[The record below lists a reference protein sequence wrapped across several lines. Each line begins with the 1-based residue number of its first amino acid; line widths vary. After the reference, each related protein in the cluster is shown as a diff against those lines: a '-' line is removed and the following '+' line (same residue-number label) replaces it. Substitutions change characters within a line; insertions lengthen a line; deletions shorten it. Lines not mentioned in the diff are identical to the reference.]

1 MVGLHRLIKV
11 LCVLLVL
18 FTYLLVYVIQ
28 NAIITPTILIRNSNT
43 VRVVRDPV
51 RNNGATGGTREI
63 LGSSLQ
69 TLFRNL
75 NSTRCSSSSFKSH
88 RPFSEA
94 ASEAKGDE
102 QFWRPLNG
110 STRTILHS
118 AFMDARTQFQ
128 NVKYRF
134 VRVLGVRQGRNRGNS
149 KCAIPNTFWTFQKL
163 QLHGWRARENASSK
177 LN

>member
-43 VRVVRDPV
+43 VRVSQSSR
-51 RNNGATGGTREI
+51 AGGEI
-63 LGSSLQ
+63 VGSSLQ

-88 RPFSEA
+88 RWPPSPRPFSEA
-94 ASEAKGDE
+94 TIKGDE

-149 KCAIPNTFWTFQKL
+149 KC
-163 QLHGWRARENASSK
+163 
-177 LN
+177 

>member
-94 ASEAKGDE
+94 AAAEAKGDE

-134 VRVLGVRQGRNRGNS
+134 VRVLGVRQGPNRGNS
-149 KCAIPNTFWTFQKL
+149 KCASNTFWTFQKL
-163 QLHGWRARENASSK
+163 QLHSDGARNASSK

>member
-43 VRVVRDPV
+43 VRVSQSR
-51 RNNGATGGTREI
+51 AGGEI
-63 LGSSLQ
+63 VGSSLQ

-94 ASEAKGDE
+94 AAEAKGDE

-149 KCAIPNTFWTFQKL
+149 KC
-163 QLHGWRARENASSK
+163 
-177 LN
+177 

>member
-43 VRVVRDPV
+43 VRVSQSSR
-51 RNNGATGGTREI
+51 AGGEI
-63 LGSSLQ
+63 VGSSLQ

-75 NSTRCSSSSFKSH
+75 NSARCSSSSFKSH
-88 RPFSEA
+88 RWPPPPRPFSEA
-94 ASEAKGDE
+94 ADATIKGDE

-149 KCAIPNTFWTFQKL
+149 KC
-163 QLHGWRARENASSK
+163 
-177 LN
+177 

>member
-43 VRVVRDPV
+43 VRVVSKKSISS
-51 RNNGATGGTREI
+51 GGTGEI
-63 LGSSLQ
+63 VGSSLQ

-88 RPFSEA
+88 RWPPSPRPFSEA
-94 ASEAKGDE
+94 TIKGDE

-149 KCAIPNTFWTFQKL
+149 KC
-163 QLHGWRARENASSK
+163 
-177 LN
+177 